1 MPQNFRTFSNQKV
14 SSKAVKKVNNEIVIE
29 KEEGRE
35 KIVNYGGKGRRNGG
49 KIQRSNNNAMHMT

>member
-29 KEEGRE
+29 KEEGKR
-35 KIVNYGGKGRRNGG
+35 KNSKLWGKRKKKWG
-49 KIQRSNNNAMHMT
+49 KNPEFK